1 MSKHRIHR
9 KPRLRLK
16 GYKTQLCLVNAAA
29 QLGVDTAE
37 NGRGN
42 PVLDEEGV
50 ETTHYQYPFSTKLQ
64 KCDAAQVAQGLH
76 VPLDTAFGGILGK
89 GEKTFV
95 CAQPQ
100 NNIMFAGL
108 ENPNPVDAAKME
120 CERNNSKLQVLYFDE

>member
-9 KPRLRLK
+9 KPRLKLK
-16 GYKTQLCLVNAAA
+16 PQLCLVNVAA
-29 QLGVDTAE
+29 QLGLDTAA

-42 PVLDEEGV
+42 PVLDDKGV
-50 ETTHYQYPFSTKLQ
+50 ETGHYQYPFSTHLQ
-64 KCDAAQVAQGLH
+64 TCDADQMAQGLH

-100 NNIMFAGL
+100 KNIIFAGL
-108 ENPNPVDAAKME
+108 ENTDPVQAAKLE
-120 CERNNSKLQVLYFDE
+120 CERNNSKLRVLYFDEE